1 MLLDPNFLDLRFLDQ
16 NIIEPFFSQ
25 NFLIPNL
32 GLKMF
37 LNPISFY
44 HKSGLKHLKK
54 IVCLEHS
61 FNQRCVLTWTFL
73 NLIVLVQ
80 HTGRLKKTAWILLYP
95 RNYITNM
102 LESWDII
109 HWKGGIHSFV
119 WSTKTFLYDIQE
131 PRYKQIRIGYQ
142 ISKYLN
148 IGQF

>member
-61 FNQRCVLTWTFL
+61 FNQRCVLTWIFL

-80 HTGRLKKTAWILLYP
+80 HTGRLKKNAWILLYP
-95 RNYITNM
+95 RICITCKPCNGFTNYFFLLKT
-102 LESWDII
+102 EI
-109 HWKGGIHSFV
+109 HTQRSCPVISAAHPIQFWA
-119 WSTKTFLYDIQE
+119 TKKARLV
-131 PRYKQIRIGYQ
+131 
-142 ISKYLN
+142 LN
-148 IGQF
+148 CSVDL